1 MTQPI
6 RIAVVGI
13 GKIATDQHLPAIAAD
28 SGFELV
34 ATVTR
39 SPTDF
44 DRVPNFRDIDGL
56 VAAMPDV
63 QAVSLCTPPVGRH
76 AIARAALA
84 AGLHVMLEKPPG
96 AAVSE
101 IADLVALAR
110 TKHVSLFATWHVRE
124 APAVEPARAWLEEQ
138 HVVSAAIRWREDV
151 RRWHPGQAWIWEP
164 GGLGVF
170 DPGINALSV
179 ATAILPGLF
188 LTGAEL
194 SFPAGRQTPIAAT
207 LALTDAAGTPVTA
220 DFDWRETGEQVWEIR
235 VETDAGPLWLSDGG
249 AKLAID
255 GKAVIDEPA
264 HEYPA
269 LYRRFAGL
277 VASGQSD
284 VDLTPF
290 QIAADAFML
299 GRRVEVA
306 AFDD

>member
-269 LYRRFAGL
+269 LYRRFAAL

-306 AFDD
+306 AFED